1 MTAGIS
7 ARRRAERALAKV
19 DLDRFARPALVV
31 AVLASGL
38 LLLHLS
44 RDSSFWADDWTWIA
58 TRRGNSVDTFLSP
71 YNGHLSLVPIAI
83 YRLMFAAF
91 GLGSY
96 TPYRALV
103 IALSLVVAVLL
114 FVYARARVGDLI
126 ALLLTAS
133 LLFLGP
139 GWQETM
145 WAFQIPWLLVAGAG
159 ISALMLL
166 ERRDTLGDV
175 AACALIVLAI
185 CSTSLAVAFL
195 VGVAVDIAVSRR
207 RWRDVWIVAV
217 PLILYLIWVLHYH
230 PSQVDLGRVTDVPLN
245 VVKSAAAALS
255 DVTGLSGVSPAA
267 ETGSSFTYGA
277 PLLALAAAL
286 VVWRPVRS
294 RFGARAISLVVT
306 LVVFTASVTVA
317 HGGLAGVLSSR
328 YVYVY
333 ALLALLLAAEL
344 ARGCRPSLAVQAALC
359 AVTALAILSNIGI
372 LRGFGGYI
380 RQAGEQT
387 NGALAA
393 LDFDRRS
400 VAGDTLARV
409 ALYPLLKLS
418 ARSYFAASDALGT
431 PAYTAAQLLRADS
444 SAQSAADAQFSADET
459 VVLRATTAVAAASG
473 GPEAIQGSS
482 SGSVARAGACI
493 RFVPSAAIAAGTI
506 GTVVVGVMPGPAA
519 VSVTAAAAP
528 ATVSFR
534 RFAATFTALGTVRPG
549 RTGVV
554 LIRRDAATEPWELQ
568 LQTLAPVRICALRR
582 LH

>member
-1 MTAGIS
+1 VTAGVPT
-7 ARRRAERALAKV
+7 RRRAVRALARV
-19 DLDRFARPALVV
+19 DLDRLARPGLVV

-58 TRRGNSVDTFLSP
+58 TRRGDSVNTFLSP

-83 YRLMFAAF
+83 YRLMFASF

-126 ALLLTAS
+126 ALLLSAS

-166 ERRDTLGDV
+166 ERRDAVGDLS
-175 AACALIVLAI
+175 ACALILLAV
-185 CSTSLAVAFL
+185 CSTSLAIAFL
-195 VGVAVDIAVSRR
+195 VGLAVEIAVSRR
-207 RWRDVWIVAV
+207 RWRDAWIVVV
-217 PLILYLIWVLHYH
+217 PLVLYVIWALHYH
-230 PSQVDLGRVTDVPLN
+230 PSQVDLSRVTDVPLN
-245 VVKSAAAALS
+245 VVESAAAALS
-255 DVTGLSGVSPAA
+255 DVTGLSGVSPVAQ
-267 ETGSSFTYGA
+267 TGSSFTYGA

-286 VVWRPVRS
+286 IVWRPVRS

-359 AVTALAILSNIGI
+359 VVTGLAILSNIGI
-372 LRGFGGYI
+372 LRGFGSYI

-387 NGALAA
+387 NGALTA
-393 LDFDRRS
+393 LDFDRAD
-400 VAGDTLARV
+400 VTPGTVARV
-409 ALYPLLKLS
+409 ALFPYVKLT
-418 ARSYFAASDALGT
+418 AHSYFAAADALGT
-431 PAYTAAQLLRADS
+431 PAYTAAQLSHADS
-444 SAQSAADAQFSADET
+444 SAQSAADAQFGADGT
-459 VVLRATTAVAAASG
+459 VVLGGVSTAPAPASG
-473 GPEAIQGSS
+473 SATRVQTASNGT
-482 SGSVARAGACI
+482 VTRAGACV
-493 RFVPSAAIAAGTI
+493 RFVPSAAIGPGAT
-506 GTVVVGVMPGPAA
+506 GTVVVGVTPGPAA
-519 VSVTAAAAP
+519 VSVTTGAAP

-534 RFAATFTALGTVRPG
+534 RFAATFTGLGVVRPG

-554 LIRRDAATEPWELQ
+554 LIRRDAATEPWQLQ
-568 LQTLAPVRICALRR
+568 LQDIAPIRICTLPR
-582 LH
+582 

>member
-344 ARGCRPSLAVQAALC
+344 ARGCRPSLAVQVALC

-380 RQAGEQT
+380 RQSGEQT

-568 LQTLAPVRICALRR
+568 LQTLAPIRICALRR

>member
-1 MTAGIS
+1 VTAGVP
-7 ARRRAERALAKV
+7 ARRRAMRALAKV
-19 DLDRFARPALVV
+19 DLDRLARPALVV

-44 RDSSFWADDWTWIA
+44 RASSFWADDWTWIA
-58 TRRGNSVDTFLSP
+58 NRRGDSVDTFLSP

-83 YRLMFAAF
+83 YRLMFAVF

-96 TPYRALV
+96 TPYRSLV

-114 FVYARARVGDLI
+114 FIYARARVGDLL

-166 ERRDTLGDV
+166 ERRDTVGDV

-195 VGVAVDIAVSRR
+195 VGVAVEIAVSRR
-207 RWRDVWIVAV
+207 RWRDAWIVAV
-217 PLILYLIWVLHYH
+217 PLALYVIWVLHYH
-230 PSQVDLGRVTDVPLN
+230 PSQVDLSRITDVPLN

-255 DVTGLSGVSPAA
+255 DVTGLSGVSPVAQ
-267 ETGSSFTYGA
+267 TGSSFTYGA

-317 HGGLAGVLSSR
+317 HGGLAALLSSR

-333 ALLALLLAAEL
+333 SLLVLLLAAEL
-344 ARGCRPSLAVQAALC
+344 ARGCRPSLAVQAGLC

-380 RQAGEQT
+380 RQSGEQT

-400 VAGDTLARV
+400 VAPDTLARV
-409 ALYPLLKLS
+409 ALYPFVKLS

-459 VVLRATTAVAAASG
+459 IVLRATTAVPAASAG
-473 GPEAIQGSS
+473 RPAVQGSS
-482 SGSVARAGACI
+482 DGSVMTAGACV
-493 RFVPSAAIAAGTI
+493 RFVPSAAIGVGAI
-506 GTVVVGVMPGPAA
+506 GTVVVGVTPGAEA
-519 VSVTAAAAP
+519 VSVTTAAAP

-534 RFAATFTALGTVRPG
+534 RFAATFSALGTVRPG
-549 RTGVV
+549 RTGSV
-554 LIRRDAATEPWELQ
+554 LIRRDAATQPWELQ
-568 LQTLAPVRICALRR
+568 LQTLAPIRICALRR
-582 LH
+582 LD

>member
-1 MTAGIS
+1 VTAGIS

-126 ALLLTAS
+126 
-133 LLFLGP
+133 
-139 GWQETM
+139 
-145 WAFQIPWLLVAGAG
+145 
-159 ISALMLL
+159 ALMLL

-473 GPEAIQGSS
+473 GPAAIQGSS

-568 LQTLAPVRICALRR
+568 LQTLAPIRICALRR

>member
-1 MTAGIS
+1 VTAGIS

-114 FVYARARVGDLI
+114 FVYARSRVGDLI

-459 VVLRATTAVAAASG
+459 VVLRATTAVSAASG

-568 LQTLAPVRICALRR
+568 LQTLAPIRICALRR